1 MQLINVTGFQ
11 AMDMSVNCF
20 IHAPSF
26 LKKRILLSLEKK
38 NAIMTNSKR
47 YYYNG
52 FITPFEKTIRQFIKF
67 LYTIGCNK
75 ILPTSLSWIPYSS
88 PSSTCSNY

>member
-47 YYYNG
+47 YYCNG
-52 FITPFEKTIRQFIKF
+52 FITPFEK
-67 LYTIGCNK
+67 LLG
-75 ILPTSLSWIPYSS
+75 PTQVKCRLLISS
-88 PSSTCSNY
+88 IFDAMNFQHFMKMLEIML